1 MSAVRLCAAILL
13 VMALACLGARADQVY
28 RWVDAQGNVHYSQ
41 TPPPNAVTQ
50 AKRVD
55 IVPQPADITN
65 AKQQQQ
71 LVKSMAAAREA
82 EQKVADTAKQ
92 KAEQKAQKQ
101 QACEQARKR
110 LQGYMEAHRVITN
123 ANSKNPTYYTGDNLV
138 KFRQQAQAEV
148 DKLCGSN

>member
-1 MSAVRLCAAILL
+1 MIIIRLCAAILL
-13 VMALACLGARADQVY
+13 VMALACMGARADQVY

-41 TPPPNAVTQ
+41 TPPPNALTK

-65 AKQQQQ
+65 AKQQQH
-71 LVKSMAAAREA
+71 LVKSMAAAR
-82 EQKVADTAKQ
+82 Q
-92 KAEQKAQKQ
+92 AEQKAADAAKQQTEQKAREQ
-101 QACEQARKR
+101 QACSQARKR